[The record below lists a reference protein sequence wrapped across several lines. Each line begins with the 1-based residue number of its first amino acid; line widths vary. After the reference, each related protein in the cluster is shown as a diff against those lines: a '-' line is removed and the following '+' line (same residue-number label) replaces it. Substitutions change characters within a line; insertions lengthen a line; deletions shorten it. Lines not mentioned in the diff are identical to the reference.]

1 MHWQQEEFDMQIL
14 TMPMHDFLA
23 ATAAKTPTPGGGS
36 VAALC
41 GALAAALGA
50 MAMQYTAGKKAF
62 AAHDAEIRQALA
74 QFQKASAMLQ
84 ELVAED
90 VAAYENLSA
99 FLKMPDPQRQNHPDY
114 LAAVVAAIRTPQAI
128 AGFALNVLERCTT
141 LLDKTNRFLLSD
153 LGAAAVYAHATVHA
167 AELNVRVNATLLPGT
182 GEAAATRQVMADL
195 SAKADGLY
203 APFRAALLRRL

>member
-1 MHWQQEEFDMQIL
+1 MPDIL
-14 TMPMHDFLA
+14 SLAIRDFLA

-50 MAMQYTAGKKAF
+50 MAMEYTVGRKAF
-62 AAHDAEIRQALA
+62 AAHEAEIREALG
-74 QFQKASAMLQ
+74 QFKRASAMLK
-84 ELVAED
+84 ELAAED
-90 VAAYENLSA
+90 VAAYENLSGM
-99 FLKMPDPQRQNHPDY
+99 LKLPAEQRQGHPDY
-114 LAAVVAAIRTPQAI
+114 LPAVVAAIRTPQAI

-167 AELNVRVNATLLPGT
+167 AELNVRVNAALLPDA
-182 GEAAATRQVMADL
+182 GEAAATREAMAAL
-195 SAKADGLY
+195 STKADGLY
-203 APFRAALLRRL
+203 GPFRTALLQRV